1 MVEVAVAP
9 ALVVAVLT
17 QVTELV
23 AVAATEVVEVETEE
37 QPTQEQILQ
46 KWVMQEHA
54 RQKKEAASLSRS
66 PSKEIDKVPREPEE
80 IPELKVG
87 DTTEEWNNDMFM
99 LAALTHFERLL
110 SCGY

>member
-23 AVAATEVVEVETEE
+23 AVATTEVVEVETEE

-46 KWVMQEHA
+46 KWVM
-54 RQKKEAASLSRS
+54 
-66 PSKEIDKVPREPEE
+66 
-80 IPELKVG
+80 
-87 DTTEEWNNDMFM
+87 
-99 LAALTHFERLL
+99 
-110 SCGY
+110 